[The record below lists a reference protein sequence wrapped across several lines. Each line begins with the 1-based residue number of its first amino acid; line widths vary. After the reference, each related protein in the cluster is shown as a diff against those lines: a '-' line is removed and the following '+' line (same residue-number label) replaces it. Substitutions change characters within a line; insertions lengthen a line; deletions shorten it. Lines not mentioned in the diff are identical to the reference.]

1 MRIVLQRVKMAR
13 VEVEGELVGQIG
25 EGIVVLLGVGK
36 EDEEYDVDYLVDKVV
51 NLRIFENEHGVMN
64 DSLIDSDGEIL
75 VVSQFTIYG
84 DCRKGRRPSYD
95 SAAPP
100 EMAERLYDRFVDKI
114 RARGIKVETGMFRAM
129 MDVYL
134 INWGPVTL
142 NLDSKKL
149 F

>member
-1 MRIVLQRVKMAR
+1 MAR

-25 EGIVVLLGVGK
+25 EGIVALLGVGK
-36 EDEEYDVDYLVDKVV
+36 EDEEYDVEYLVDKVV
-51 NLRIFENEHGVMN
+51 NLRIFENEFGVMN
-64 DSLIDSDGEIL
+64 DSLIDSGGEIL

-84 DCRKGRRPSYD
+84 DCRKGRRLSYE

-100 EMAERLYDRFVDKI
+100 EMAERLYDLFVEKL
-114 RARGIKVETGMFRAM
+114 RERGIKVETGMFRAM

>member
-1 MRIVLQRVKMAR
+1 MAR

-25 EGIVVLLGVGK
+25 EGMVVLLGVGK

-64 DSLIDSDGEIL
+64 DSVIDSDGEIL

-100 EMAERLYDRFVDKI
+100 EMAERLYDQFVEKI
-114 RARGIKVETGMFRAM
+114 IARGIKVETGVFRAM

-134 INWGPVTL
+134 INWGPITF

>member
-1 MRIVLQRVKMAR
+1 MAR

-64 DSLIDSDGEIL
+64 DSVIDSDGEIL

-95 SAAPP
+95 NAAPP
-100 EMAERLYDRFVDKI
+100 EMAERLYDQFVDKI
-114 RARGIKVETGMFRAM
+114 RERGIKVETGMFRAM

>member
-1 MRIVLQRVKMAR
+1 MAR

-51 NLRIFENEHGVMN
+51 NLRIFENKHGVMN
-64 DSLIDSDGEIL
+64 ESVIDSDGEIL

-95 SAAPP
+95 NAAPP
-100 EMAERLYDRFVDKI
+100 EMAERLYDQFVDKI

>member
-1 MRIVLQRVKMAR
+1 MAR
-13 VEVEGELVGQIG
+13 VEVEGELVGQIS
-25 EGIVVLLGVGK
+25 EGMVVLLGVGK

-64 DSLIDSDGEIL
+64 DSVIDSEGEIL

-100 EMAERLYDRFVDKI
+100 EMAERLYDQFVEKI

>member
-36 EDEEYDVDYLVDKVV
+36 EDEEYDVDYLVDKLV

-64 DSLIDSDGEIL
+64 DSVIDSEGEIL

-95 SAAPP
+95 NAAPP
-100 EMAERLYDRFVDKI
+100 EMAERLYDHFVAKI

-134 INWGPVTL
+134 INCGPVTL

>member
-25 EGIVVLLGVGK
+25 EGMVVLLGIGK

-64 DSLIDSDGEIL
+64 DSVIDSDGEIL

-100 EMAERLYDRFVDKI
+100 EMAERLYDQFVENI
-114 RARGIKVETGMFRAM
+114 RARGIKVETGVFRAM

>member
-1 MRIVLQRVKMAR
+1 MAR

-25 EGIVVLLGVGK
+25 EGIVALLGVGK
-36 EDEEYDVDYLVDKVV
+36 EDEEYDVEYLVDKVV
-51 NLRIFENEHGVMN
+51 NLRIFENELGVMN
-64 DSLIDSDGEIL
+64 DSLIDSGGEIL

-84 DCRKGRRPSYD
+84 DCRKGRRPSFE

-100 EMAERLYDRFVDKI
+100 EMAERLYDLFVEKI
-114 RARGIKVETGMFRAM
+114 RERGIKVETGMFRAM

>member
-1 MRIVLQRVKMAR
+1 MAR
-13 VEVEGELVGQIG
+13 VEVEGELVGQIS

-64 DSLIDSDGEIL
+64 DSVIDSDGEIL

-100 EMAERLYDRFVDKI
+100 EMAERLYDQFVDKI
-114 RARGIKVETGMFRAM
+114 RERGIKVETGMFRAM

>member
-1 MRIVLQRVKMAR
+1 MAR

-64 DSLIDSDGEIL
+64 DSVIDSDGEIL

-95 SAAPP
+95 NAAPP
-100 EMAERLYDRFVDKI
+100 EMAERLYDQFVDKI

>member
-1 MRIVLQRVKMAR
+1 MAR
-13 VEVEGELVGQIG
+13 VEVEGELVGQIS

-64 DSLIDSDGEIL
+64 DSVIDSDGEIL

-100 EMAERLYDRFVDKI
+100 EMAERLYDQFVDKI

>member
-1 MRIVLQRVKMAR
+1 MQRVKMAR

-25 EGIVVLLGVGK
+25 EGIAVLLGVGK
-36 EDEEYDVDYLVDKVV
+36 EDEEYDVEYLVDKVV

-64 DSLIDSDGEIL
+64 DSVIDSGGEIL

-100 EMAERLYDRFVDKI
+100 EMAERLYDLFVQKI
-114 RARGIKVETGMFRAM
+114 RERGIKVETGIFRAM

>member
-1 MRIVLQRVKMAR
+1 MAR

-25 EGIVVLLGVGK
+25 EGMVVLLGIGK

-64 DSLIDSDGEIL
+64 DSVIDSDGQIL
-75 VVSQFTIYG
+75 IVSQFTIYG

-100 EMAERLYDRFVDKI
+100 EMAERLYNQFIEKI

-129 MDVYL
+129 MDLYL

>member
-1 MRIVLQRVKMAR
+1 MAR

-64 DSLIDSDGEIL
+64 DSVIDSDGEIL

-95 SAAPP
+95 NAAPP
-100 EMAERLYDRFVDKI
+100 EMAERLYDQFVDKI

-134 INWGPVTL
+134 INCGPVTL

>member
-13 VEVEGELVGQIG
+13 VEVEGELVGQIS
-25 EGIVVLLGVGK
+25 EGMVVLLGVGK

-64 DSLIDSDGEIL
+64 DSVIDSEGEIL

-100 EMAERLYDRFVDKI
+100 EMAERLYDQFVEKI

>member
-36 EDEEYDVDYLVDKVV
+36 EDDEYDVDYLVDKVV

-64 DSLIDSDGEIL
+64 DSVIDSEGEIL

-95 SAAPP
+95 NAAPP
-100 EMAERLYDRFVDKI
+100 EMAERLYDQFVDKI

>member
-1 MRIVLQRVKMAR
+1 MAR

-36 EDEEYDVDYLVDKVV
+36 EDEEYDVEYLVDKVV
-51 NLRIFENEHGVMN
+51 NLRIFENELGVMN
-64 DSLIDSDGEIL
+64 DSLIDSGGQIL

-84 DCRKGRRPSYD
+84 DCRKGRRPSYE

-100 EMAERLYDRFVDKI
+100 EMAERLYDLFVEKL
-114 RARGIKVETGMFRAM
+114 RERGINVETGMFRAM

>member
-1 MRIVLQRVKMAR
+1 MRITLQRVKAAR
-13 VEVEGELVGQIG
+13 VEVGSEVLGQIG
-25 EGIVVLLGVGK
+25 EGILVLLGVGK
-36 EDEEYDVDYLVDKVV
+36 DDEEYDLDYLVDKVV
-51 NLRIFENEHGVMN
+51 NLRIFENEEGKMN
-64 DSLIDSDGEIL
+64 DSVIDTGGEIL
-75 VVSQFTIYG
+75 VVSQFTLYG

-95 SAAPP
+95 SAGSP
-100 EMAERLYDRFVDKI
+100 ELAEELYEKFVDKV
-114 RARGIKVETGMFRAM
+114 RARGIKVETGQFGAM

>member
-64 DSLIDSDGEIL
+64 DSVIDSDGEIL

-100 EMAERLYDRFVDKI
+100 EMAERLYDQFVDKI